1 MLLTSLYK
9 LTYKIAVTNKFNYK
23 TNMSARVEY
32 AFASY
37 NDFCEVSKKKNKI
50 KEEKFIKFC
59 LLVSLKQLNMAH
71 YYVS

>member
-1 MLLTSLYK
+1 MP
-9 LTYKIAVTNKFNYK
+9 
-23 TNMSARVEY
+23 ARMEY